1 MDNVDELA
9 QASTQVVYDKGYIS
23 KDKDIVF
30 TSGVQ
35 MIPGRTNVVGV
46 FHVDDLVK

>member
-1 MDNVDELA
+1 MDDIVKEAA
-9 QASTQVVYDKGYIS
+9 QVAFDLGLIG

-30 TSGVQ
+30 TSGVK

-46 FHVDDLVK
+46 FHIKDLIE

>member
-1 MDNVDELA
+1 
-9 QASTQVVYDKGYIS
+9 VVYDKGYIERG
-23 KDKDIVF
+23 KDIVF

-46 FHVDDLVK
+46 FHVNDLVS